1 MARHLLILHLVGR
14 PSLTRHNQHESS
26 VASKSAVLI
35 TSTWESVMGSS
46 GGSADVTCRSS
57 ARSLPGV
64 SKVFILTFSF
74 FFLFYM
80 HDDDGSKSSVNSDEA
95 FSKTFGSAW
104 TRLIVV
110 SVFCGGAVLTTKRTG
125 SGCIAA
131 VCMVRCDGEGRY

>member
-1 MARHLLILHLVGR
+1 M
-14 PSLTRHNQHESS
+14 
-26 VASKSAVLI
+26 
-35 TSTWESVMGSS
+35 
-46 GGSADVTCRSS
+46 
-57 ARSLPGV
+57 
-64 SKVFILTFSF
+64 FILTFSF

-131 VCMVRCDGEGRY
+131 VYMVRWRRKILREQCHGVEHGSFFNVMEDGIQRV